1 MEENTEQRVDLT
13 LFSEK
18 IQELKDRIA
27 SVIVG
32 QEQTVDLVLT
42 AILANGHVLIEGVPG
57 VAKTLSSRPALR
69 KGRMSFSFSSP
80 SITHTPK
87 HSPTSSRGSA

>member
-27 SVIVG
+27 SVIGTDGDFGEWTRIDRRCSGSCEDTVG
-32 QEQTVDLVLT
+32 PFD
-42 AILANGHVLIEGVPG
+42 
-57 VAKTLSSRPALR
+57 SS
-69 KGRMSFSFSSP
+69 SD
-80 SITHTPK
+80 
-87 HSPTSSRGSA
+87 